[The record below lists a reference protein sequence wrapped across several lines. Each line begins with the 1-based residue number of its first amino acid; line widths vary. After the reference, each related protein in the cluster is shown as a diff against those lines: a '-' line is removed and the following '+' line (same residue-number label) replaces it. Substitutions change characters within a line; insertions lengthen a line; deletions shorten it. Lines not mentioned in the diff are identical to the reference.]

1 MKKHTNIILFGLA
14 CLVLVGYIFS
24 LRSDIAGQE
33 KKMATL
39 KRERDIAWKTRTTL
53 EDENKSLRQKMRNL
67 QDLLTQAEAR
77 LAGFKD
83 TVKKIEDEPV
93 NTENQ
98 ENELDRW
105 LGKITQLKNFIKKHP
120 EYAISEFKYLTDQDW
135 LAVTQG
141 VMETEAD
148 YRKTLAKLRVRAK
161 INTTDLFKQAISD
174 FSKANNGNQPRNYE
188 DVIRYLPEDFDYSRY
203 IEVSSG
209 KIPIKHPSIDRQ
221 QWIIKDAGAVD
232 GIWDAGVWIS
242 AEGGSVMT
250 QISYDSEKAVSAAI
264 KSYEN
269 EYGGKP
275 NSSDDIIKYIKGTKM
290 SKTDIDDIYR
300 SLTTPVR

>member
-1 MKKHTNIILFGLA
+1 
-14 CLVLVGYIFS
+14 
-24 LRSDIAGQE
+24 
-33 KKMATL
+33 
-39 KRERDIAWKTRTTL
+39 
-53 EDENKSLRQKMRNL
+53 
-67 QDLLTQAEAR
+67 
-77 LAGFKD
+77 
-83 TVKKIEDEPV
+83 
-93 NTENQ
+93 
-98 ENELDRW
+98 
-105 LGKITQLKNFIKKHP
+105 
-120 EYAISEFKYLTDQDW
+120 
-135 LAVTQG
+135 
-141 VMETEAD
+141 METEAD
-148 YRKTLAKLRVRAK
+148 YRKALAKLRVRAK
-161 INTTDLFKQAISD
+161 INTTDVFKQAISD

-269 EYGGKP
+269 EYGRKP
-275 NSSDDIIKYIKGTKM
+275 DSSDDIIKYIKGTKI
-290 SKTDIDDIYR
+290 SKTDMDDIYR